1 MHLSF
6 VAVFHI
12 LVSSIIVFLSLM
24 LLLLRV
30 LLIFFYIKMCFSVC
44 VCSFYLFSVDS
55 FFSRSAYVLCCS
67 TLSMHLLMRP
77 DRASKPKNTK
87 ANSLRLEYMFVATP
101 SKYYGQMN
109 WEVRQQPKEERERK
123 KADKTKIIYITHRHS
138 GCSCVPSSSP
148 IRF

>member
-6 VAVFHI
+6 VAVFHTCF
-12 LVSSIIVFLSLM
+12 FLSSSFC
-24 LLLLRV
+24 LLFFFFCAFFS
-30 LLIFFYIKMCFSVC
+30 FFYIKMCSC
-44 VCSFYLFSVDS
+44 VCLFFLLIFRWL
-55 FFSRSAYVLCCS
+55 FFSLFAYVLCCS

-101 SKYYGQMN
+101 SIYYGQMN
-109 WEVRQQPKEERERK
+109 WEARQTAKRRESRQNQNK
-123 KADKTKIIYITHRHS
+123 FILHTGTVVAHVYHL
-138 GCSCVPSSSP
+138 PLP